1 MTELVGPA
9 EALGRLFEYPGPD
22 YREKIAAC
30 RAALERFRPEAA
42 ERVAQFEEA
51 VSGFSLEELQELF
64 TRTFDLNPVCS
75 LEVGWQLYG
84 EEYARGSFL
93 VAMRRRLR
101 DCGVPEKG
109 ELPDHLIHV
118 LPLLEHME
126 SGEAALFCA
135 EFLGPAVRK
144 MLASI
149 EGKGNPYEAV
159 MRSVQVLVEA
169 WRSGSLAE
177 VAHG

>member
-1 MTELVGPA
+1 VIELTGPG
-9 EALGRLFEYPGPD
+9 EALSRILEYPGPD
-22 YREKIAAC
+22 YHEKIAAC
-30 RAALERFRPEAA
+30 RATLERFRPEAA
-42 ERVAQFEEA
+42 KQVAQFEEA
-51 VSGFSLEELQELF
+51 VRDLSLEQLQELF

-84 EEYARGSFL
+84 EEYTRGTFL
-93 VAMRRRLR
+93 VTMRRRLR
-101 DCGVPEKG
+101 DCGIPEKA

-118 LPLLEHME
+118 LPLLERMD
-126 SGEAALFCA
+126 SGEASLFCA

-159 MRSVQVLVEA
+159 MRSVQMLVEA
-169 WRSGSLAE
+169 WRSRSLAE
-177 VAHG
+177 VSHG